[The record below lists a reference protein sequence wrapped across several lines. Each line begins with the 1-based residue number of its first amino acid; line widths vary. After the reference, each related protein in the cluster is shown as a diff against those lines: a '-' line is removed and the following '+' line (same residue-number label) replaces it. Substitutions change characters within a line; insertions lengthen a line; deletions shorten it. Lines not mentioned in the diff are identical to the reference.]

1 MKKYWMKKAPLF
13 ILIGT
18 AGLFAVS
25 GIVMLLWNGILPI
38 VLHVSTITFFQAM
51 GILVL
56 SKILFGS
63 FKGRRNGGTH
73 HWKMRM
79 WHKWAAMTQEEKEKF
94 KEQWHCY
101 KGQWQMPVDAEGL
114 YNCRKSAC

>member
-1 MKKYWMKKAPLF
+1 MKKYWMKKIPF
-13 ILIGT
+13 VILIATT
-18 AGLFAVS
+18 AFFVLS

-56 SKILFGS
+56 SKLLFGG
-63 FKGRRNGGTH
+63 FRGRRNRGGGH
-73 HWKMRM
+73 HWKMHM
-79 WHKWAAMTQEEKEKF
+79 WNKWAGMTQEEKEKF

-101 KGQWQMPVDAEGL
+101 KGHWQMPVDAEGL
-114 YNCRKSAC
+114 YNCKKTA